1 MHQRPGRPAREVALK
16 EKKKKRMDLHISS
29 SVLPLGALA
38 LHLGTRPLCETRDA
52 DVEMKDKPDWF
63 IL

>member
-16 EKKKKRMDLHISS
+16 EKKTGLHLHISS
-29 SVLPLGALA
+29 CALPLGALA
-38 LHLGTRPLCETRDA
+38 LHLGRRPVGEMGDG
-52 DVEMKDKPDWF
+52 DVEMKDNPDWF

>member
-1 MHQRPGRPAREVALK
+1 MSNTSKAWQTCKRGNFK
-16 EKKKKRMDLHISS
+16 GKKKLDLHISS
-29 SVLPLGALA
+29 CVLPLGPLT
-38 LHLGTRPLCETRDA
+38 LHLGTRPVGEMGDG